1 MKTTKKESTKSFSNE
16 FPREIE
22 SIRNGSF
29 FGIMNRGILPLNS
42 SFNHGN
48 SAYNPFFAQQ
58 NPSSA
63 WAYGANQFNNTPFF
77 GVHPFAS
84 NSFFPTS
91 SFGASSFPTNSGMI
105 NPFMNPAFSNT
116 NSNMNPAFYGAQ
128 ETSTTANISE
138 DEDSYSIEMTVPGYR
153 NEDCKVKVKD
163 NVLYVYGRRE
173 IEKEAV
179 FYSLKENRNT
189 YFERAFLLSNEVD
202 TDEIEATCADGILTL
217 TLPKKS
223 SESLTEKEIEITEEE
238 LA

>member
-1 MKTTKKESTKSFSNE
+1 MKTTKKESTKSTGE

-29 FGIMNRGILPLNS
+29 FGIMNRGILPLQSS
-42 SFNHGN
+42 SFNHN
-48 SAYNPFFAQQ
+48 QQPIHPFFGFQ
-58 NPSSA
+58 NPSSP
-63 WAYGANQFNNTPFF
+63 WSYGPNQFFHPFF
-77 GVHPFAS
+77 GVQPFAPNSFHPSFHSSSQFSNPFFSSPFNSSPFNHS
-84 NSFFPTS
+84 NS
-91 SFGASSFPTNSGMI
+91 NS
-105 NPFMNPAFSNT
+105 NPAF
-116 NSNMNPAFYGAQ
+116 FGAQ
-128 ETSTTANISE
+128 EVSTTANISE
-138 DEDSYSIEMTVPGYR
+138 DEDSYIIEITVPGYR

-202 TDEIEATCADGILTL
+202 TEEIEATCIDGILTL
-217 TLPKKS
+217 VLPKKS
-223 SESLTEKEIEITEEE
+223 SESLTEKEIEIAEEE